1 MKTIFNMGH
10 YSINVFGLFIA
21 IGIIVGYLVTMKE
34 AKRKDFSTDIISDL
48 IFYVI
53 IFGIIG
59 ARLYYVLV
67 FNLDFYLSNLN
78 KIVAIWDGGLS
89 IQGGLLG
96 GGIAALVYYRIKKIN
111 LWKAA
116 DIMAPGIILGQAIGR
131 VGCDVFVVAMRNK
144 YFWGMLREGSL
155 LHPAQM
161 YESILNYILFGIL
174 WARRK
179 SIKYDGQLFFIYL
192 IGFSINRFIVEFFR
206 ANPIFVKPLTV
217 AHVTSIAL
225 IVISIITLK
234 ILGKKRGNISNI
246 KGASIFGISIGE
258 VVIILTMI
266 VVSLFLY
273 YYWVWG

>member
-131 VGCDVFVVAMRNK
+131 VGCDVFGVAMRNK

-246 KGASIFGISIGE
+246 KGASIFSISIGE